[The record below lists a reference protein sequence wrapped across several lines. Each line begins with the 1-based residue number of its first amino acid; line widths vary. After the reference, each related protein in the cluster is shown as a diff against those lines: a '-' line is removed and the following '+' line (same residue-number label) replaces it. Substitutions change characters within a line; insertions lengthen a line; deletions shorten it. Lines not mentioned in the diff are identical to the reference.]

1 MKGLLIA
8 LAALVFICTGC
19 VSPSGSSQDAF
30 HTTFRHTVPG
40 AFGNGNWH
48 QDRSRTP
55 TKEELDIVG
64 EELSEASKEF
74 ALEFVR
80 RLLLSLLERELSDKH
95 CRGTR
100 KEAVRSALLGT
111 GVEMTDRWLS
121 SPRSYDGH
129 SGMMMDR

>member
-1 MKGLLIA
+1 MKGFFIA

-19 VSPSGSSQDAF
+19 VSPSGSSRDAF

-40 AFGNGNWH
+40 VVGDGSWH
-48 QDRSRTP
+48 KEKPSTP
-55 TKEELDIVG
+55 TKEQLDIVG

-80 RLLLSLLERELSDKH
+80 RLLLSLLERELSEKH

-100 KEAVRSALLGT
+100 KQAVRSALLGT
-111 GVEMTDRWLS
+111 GAEMTDRWLS
-121 SPRSYDGH
+121 SPRSFDGT
-129 SGMMMDR
+129 SGMMDR